1 MSQELDTLLPENRLN
16 HVWST
21 EAYDALTEPGT
32 VWARK
37 KQLIPPPDLSEIQ
50 EKLDL
55 GRRFQAPIMAEF
67 AAREGIQYS
76 EADYAMYHPKVAIA
90 SHYDYISSD
99 RTKLYEVKN
108 LGIHQRKHY
117 GEAGTDHVHPRYR
130 AQMLHEAAC
139 HGILD
144 VTLVVCFGGE
154 TIKNYPIVFSPDEVD
169 THVKTM
175 AEFWAKVQTDTK
187 PENLPEEA
195 IRALYPISRPASVV
209 ATSQVIEAARRLAA
223 IKAEIKRLEGDEQT
237 AGTEKWLRK
246 MIVNYLGQNDTLLDV
261 DGSVLATWKTSKES
275 KKFDAEKLKE
285 EMPEIYQRFQ
295 KTVQGSRPLLI
306 K

>member
-117 GEAGTDHVHPRYR
+117 GESGTDHVHPRYE
-130 AQMLHEAAC
+130 AQCLHEAAC

-154 TIKNYPIVFSPDEVD
+154 MIRHYPLSFSPDQID
-169 THVKTM
+169 HHVKTM
-175 AEFWAKVQTDTK
+175 AEFWAKVATDTQ

-195 IRALYPISRPASVV
+195 IRALYPVSRPASIV
-209 ATSQVIEAARRLAA
+209 TN
-223 IKAEIKRLEGDEQT
+223 AEIAKACQVLAKVKEQLKTLEDQESQ
-237 AGTEKWLRK
+237 LRNL
-246 MIVNYLGQNDTLLDV
+246 IVSYLGVNDTLMDL
-261 DGSVLATWKTSKES
+261 DGSVLATFKSAKGS
-275 KKFDAEKLKE
+275 QKFDANALKE
-285 EMPEIYQRFQ
+285 EMPEIYARYQKAVEGIRRF
-295 KTVQGSRPLLI
+295 LL